1 MSFCHS
7 YPKLIV
13 KSWSKCKSSNHVN
26 KSTLIKF
33 AGCFDHRNNEIK
45 VQLIVTLNDLL
56 QVTRICK
63 LIPLKIIIVV
73 LLKQIFEDSN
83 VKGNLSEEL
92 KLAVVECFGV
102 AFRKSTTDVKGEFY
116 VPDSRAL
123 IGQIVFFCV
132 NVIEKDTYK
141 KLR

>member
-1 MSFCHS
+1 M
-7 YPKLIV
+7 
-13 KSWSKCKSSNHVN
+13 
-26 KSTLIKF
+26 
-33 AGCFDHRNNEIK
+33 
-45 VQLIVTLNDLL
+45 
-56 QVTRICK
+56 
-63 LIPLKIIIVV
+63 